1 MLAPSVDTIRL
12 VLHLLGV
19 AVWVGGQIVVGA
31 IVPVVRRSHPEATRA
46 IARGFSYAAWPGFA
60 LAVVTG
66 LWSLAVVVDVAATST
81 EYQVT
86 LLVKIMLVMTS
97 GAAAFVHQ
105 IGTTKLAVA
114 AGGAVALLAALAAL
128 VLGQTLTT

>member
-66 LWSLAVVVDVAATST
+66 LWSLAVVDVAATST

>member
-12 VLHLLGV
+12 ALHLIGV
-19 AVWVGGQIVVGA
+19 AVWVGGQLVVGT
-31 IVPVVRRSHPEATRA
+31 IVAVVRRSHPDATRA

-60 LAVVTG
+60 LVVVTG
-66 LWSLAVVVDVAATST
+66 LWSLAVIDVAATST

-86 LLVKIMLVMTS
+86 LLIKLVLVMVS

-105 IGTTKLAVA
+105 VGTTKLALA
-114 AGGAVALLAALAAL
+114 AGGAIALLTALAAL
-128 VLGQTLTT
+128 LLGQTLTT

>member
-1 MLAPSVDTIRL
+1 MLAPSIDTIRL

-60 LAVVTG
+60 LAVLTG
-66 LWSLAVVVDVAATST
+66 LWSLAVVDVAATST

-105 IGTTKLAVA
+105 IGTTKLAMAV
-114 AGGAVALLAALAAL
+114 GGAVALLAALAAL
-128 VLGQTLTT
+128 VLGQTLTA